1 MIFTEAQ
8 IRRLIDSIDKKIV
21 LFSAQLG
28 TEFLNESERELLK
41 SMGFDLNKLYLQHK
55 DPLFLQYQLGMVAK
69 VLGKSEVNK
78 ISKAKLASIIKE
90 GKHIPLMPSE
100 KYALESVKRQS
111 LSDIRALKGRIF
123 NDVNGSILS
132 NEKDNRSAYE
142 QVIRKEIERGVVERK
157 SRREVAQELGRK
169 TGDWARNFNRI
180 VQYVSHQAFDEGKM
194 AVAERKYGNEA
205 KIWKDTYPGA
215 CKHCIRLYLT
225 AGIGSKP
232 KVFTLKELKANGTN
246 IGRKVADWLP
256 VIGSTHPLC
265 RCTGNILEE
274 GEEWNEEKND
284 FIVPKD
290 KEYNSK
296 IRSSKIEVTFN
307 GETRLV

>member
-8 IRRLIDSIDKKIV
+8 IRRLIESIDKKIV

-28 TEFLNESERELLK
+28 TNLLNESERELLK
-41 SMGFDLNKLYLQHK
+41 SMGLNLNKLYLQHK
-55 DPLFLQYQLGMVAK
+55 DPLFLQYQLGMLAK
-69 VLGKSEVNK
+69 VIGKSEVNK
-78 ISKAKLASIIKE
+78 ISKNKLASIIKE
-90 GKHIPLMPSE
+90 GKHIPLTPSE
-100 KYALESVKRQS
+100 KYALDSVKRQS
-111 LSDIRALKGRIF
+111 LSDIRSLKGRIY

-132 NEKDNRSAYE
+132 NERDNRLAQE

-157 SRREVAQELGRK
+157 SRREVAQELGNK

-180 VQYVSHQAFDEGKM
+180 VQYVSHQAFAEGKI
-194 AVAERKYGNEA
+194 AIAERKYGEEA
-205 KIWKDTYPGA
+205 RIWMDVYSGA
-215 CKHCIRLYLT
+215 CKHCIKAYLT

-232 KVFTLKELKANGTN
+232 KVFTVKKLKANGTN
-246 IGRKVADWLP
+246 IGRKVADWQA
-256 VIGSTHPLC
+256 VIPPQHPQC
-265 RCTGNILEE
+265 RCSPNLLEE

-290 KEYNSK
+290 KDYESK
-296 IRSSKIEVTFN
+296 IRKTKIEVTFN